1 MQEGGQM
8 GTQDSQPYPDAA
20 RIAEL
25 FQKIRTLRLDL
36 SAMIEHSRNSKSV
49 SRLIM
54 ASSLLDEAMQELGD
68 HEKQGL

>member
-8 GTQDSQPYPDAA
+8 GIPDSQAHPDAA

-25 FQKIRTLRLDL
+25 FQKIRTLRSDL
-36 SAMIEHSRNSKSV
+36 SAMIHHSRNSKAI

-54 ASSLLDEAMQELGD
+54 ASSLLDKALEELSKAAERSD
-68 HEKQGL
+68 

>member
-1 MQEGGQM
+1 M

-25 FQKIRTLRLDL
+25 FQKIRTLRSDL

>member
-1 MQEGGQM
+1 M

>member
-8 GTQDSQPYPDAA
+8 GTQGSQPYPDAA

-25 FQKIRTLRLDL
+25 FQKIRTLRSDL

-54 ASSLLDEAMQELGD
+54 ESSLLDEAMQELGD

>member
-1 MQEGGQM
+1 M

-54 ASSLLDEAMQELGD
+54 ESSLLDEAMQELGD